1 MKKKPVLKSFLY
13 FKRELARPENQKL
26 FILFLTK
33 KAKFSKLK
41 YFFYNLEFSG
51 IFSHSIFF
59 SILNKLVVFHL
70 LRDFCNIHDHIV
82 AFFIF
87 HELFLQSFFIFSIIF
102 SS

>member
-51 IFSHSIFF
+51 VFSHSIFF

-82 AFFIF
+82 AFFYLSRAF
-87 HELFLQSFFIFSIIF
+87 FAVFLYFLDNI
-102 SS
+102 